1 MKDKIYIDTNVVL
14 YLFDK
19 DQSKKKTAL
28 KLLDEKPVI
37 STQVINEAANNF
49 IRKFNFDNKTCIAEI
64 KFIIDK
70 CRLKLVTPE
79 TIEAALNLREK
90 FKYSYYD
97 SLHLACALENGCKVF
112 YSEDMHNKQKINGMV
127 ILNPFK
133 K

>member
-37 STQVINEAANNF
+37 STQVLNETINNF
-49 IRKFNFDNKTCIAEI
+49 IKKFGFNNDTCISEI
-64 KFIIDK
+64 KFIIEK
-70 CRLKLVTPE
+70 SRLKLITPE
-79 TIEAALNLREK
+79 TIEEALTLRNK
-90 FKYSYYD
+90 LNYSYYD
-97 SLHLACALENGCKVF
+97 SLHLACALENNCKIF
-112 YSEDMHNKQKINGMV
+112 YSEDMQHKHKINGMV

>member
-37 STQVINEAANNF
+37 STQVVNEATNNF

-70 CRLKLVTPE
+70 CKLKLITPE
-79 TIEAALNLREK
+79 TIEAALNLREQ

-97 SLHLACALENGCKVF
+97 SLHLACALENGCKFF
-112 YSEDMHNKQKINGMV
+112 YSEDMHHKQKINGMV